1 MSKANVDS
9 LGIAF
14 NNRHKVDKNGNAK
27 TLLQSFDKSYKY
39 KNHKLIS
46 YANMNTAYGASIDKR
61 V

>member
-1 MSKANVDS
+1 VDS